1 MELKEKE
8 FLNYFIR
15 YVYETNTMKYGDF
28 ESVCSQTT
36 ISKIINN
43 TLYSNNAIYEEI
55 LAKLGYDFSY
65 EEYFF
70 SNEFEE
76 DCQQLYT
83 AILYCDEE
91 RTEKLVT
98 KITRHCITKHKCVV
112 EEVYASIF
120 MPVQSYY
127 VNHNSLVSFEEIKI
141 AKRFK
146 SLLPKP
152 LIPIINQLL
161 FTDYY
166 SRKSTSCEDKLNF
179 SKKNHIFN
187 FNEPLLFPNKI
198 TEAILTRQHIK
209 AFQLAEEYE
218 QYYEQTNNQIR
229 KFDMYRKKLLIAL
242 NADQGLLTSLLEQS
256 ENKEIEAKAILPNSR
271 LSSFYYQLG
280 VIYFC
285 LENFDKAYKYFKKVI
300 NLDSYSIL
308 ESIII
313 CNYIAFKKDS
323 IEMYL
328 HYTLNKSE
336 FNSYFG
342 RVFTLLEMWICE
354 FTQQSVLDYNTIK
367 AFLLEHKKSL
377 DFAGRG
383 MHSSILEEI
392 IHDTAKHTHY
402 YNLLS
407 LIK

>member
-1 MELKEKE
+1 MEIKEKE

-15 YVYETNTMKYGDF
+15 YIYETNSMKYDDF
-28 ESVCSQTT
+28 ETFCSHTT

-43 TLYSNNAIYEEI
+43 ILYCNDAIYEDI

-70 SNEFEE
+70 SNKFEE

-91 RTEKLVT
+91 RMEKLVT
-98 KITRHCITKHKCVV
+98 RITRHCITNQKCVV

-120 MPVQSYY
+120 KTVQSYY
-127 VNHNSLVSFEEIKI
+127 VNHNSLVSFEEMKI
-141 AKRFK
+141 AKHFK
-146 SLLPKP
+146 PLFPNK

-161 FTDYY
+161 FVAYY
-166 SRKSTSCEDKLNF
+166 SRKSTSCTDKISF
-179 SKKNHIFN
+179 SKENHIFDDN
-187 FNEPLLFPNKI
+187 DPLLFPTKLIEMNY
-198 TEAILTRQHIK
+198 TSQHIK

-256 ENKEIEAKAILPNSR
+256 GSKEIEAKAILPNSR
-271 LSSFYYQLG
+271 LSSLYYQLG

-285 LENFDKAYKYFKKVI
+285 LENFDKAYDYFKKVI
-300 NLDSYSIL
+300 DLNSYSIL

-313 CNYIAFKKDS
+313 CNYIAFKKDN
-323 IEMYL
+323 IDMYL

-342 RVFTLLEMWICE
+342 RVFILLEMWICE

-367 AFLLEHKKSL
+367 AFLLENKKSL
-377 DFAGRG
+377 GFAGRG